1 MIINGVID
9 AAASQWQE
17 IGDVDRERKVC
28 PYSMSLY
35 CTMEAEGWFESNGEQ
50 GYGDTISRVAFPEK
64 RHDS

>member
-1 MIINGVID
+1 MSTRLKNHVLGGVMIINGVID

-35 CTMEAEGWFESNGEQ
+35 CTMEAEG
-50 GYGDTISRVAFPEK
+50 
-64 RHDS
+64 